1 MPAWRGALAVLA
13 LLSWPGA
20 ARADEVRLHLV
31 AHGAIETETEA
42 VHAVDHAHFCSAAAA
57 PWQDPATADGR
68 GSPFPFYRV
77 VFGQDAPGADLA
89 RPGPSLGL
97 AAANYFAAAT
107 AHSDPVNDSIEVL
120 LNGRHF
126 VGHADLGD
134 PGYRLAIRY
143 REDRRGGGFVA
154 RRLRETGGGAAT
166 LDLEGQWECPPVNA
180 DVPAQ
185 QVAVHALF
193 RGAVPARPDPTPLRL
208 SRTDIP
214 CVDRGCAGWRATD
227 EATGNAYLARVDLTH
242 LRLARALRLLAERG
256 EVDLLVE
263 AEVRH
268 GTPPRVVALALD
280 GIAPTPPA
288 APPPAPD
295 RARDP
300 DAAIPE
306 AALR

>member
-1 MPAWRGALAVLA
+1 MPAWRGALAALA
-13 LLSWPGA
+13 LVSWAAA
-20 ARADEVRLHLV
+20 ARADDVRLHLV
-31 AHGAIETETEA
+31 AHGAIEVELDA
-42 VHAVDHAHFCSAAAA
+42 VHVIDHAHFCSAAAA
-57 PWQDPATADGR
+57 PWQDPATPDRR
-68 GSPFPFYRV
+68 GIPFPFYRV
-77 VFGQDAPGADLA
+77 VFGQDGPGADLA
-89 RPGPSLGL
+89 PPGPSLGL
-97 AAANYFAAAT
+97 AAASYFAAAA

-134 PGYRLAIRY
+134 PNYRLAIRY

-154 RRLRETGGGAAT
+154 HHLHEAGGGAAT

-185 QVAVHALF
+185 EVAVHALF

-227 EATGNAYLARVDLTH
+227 EATGSAYLARVDLTH
-242 LRLARALRLLAERG
+242 LRLARALRQLAERG

-268 GTPPRVVALALD
+268 GAPPRVIALVLD
-280 GIAPTPPA
+280 GIAPTPPPVA
-288 APPPAPD
+288 DRGPDPP
-295 RARDP
+295 
-300 DAAIPE
+300 AAIPE
-306 AALR
+306 AALH